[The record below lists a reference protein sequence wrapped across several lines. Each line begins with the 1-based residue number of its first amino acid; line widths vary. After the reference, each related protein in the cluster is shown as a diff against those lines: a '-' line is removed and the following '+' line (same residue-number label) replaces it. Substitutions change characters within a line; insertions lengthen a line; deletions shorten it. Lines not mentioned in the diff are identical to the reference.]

1 MAMMTEMEY
10 CLAKARLEELKGMVP
25 LKITEAAE
33 CVKLELDIQYYEEKQ
48 GFPKLT
54 FEEEDLK
61 KRLTRILG
69 EYKAALDE
77 HDDCRPTPTENPAG
91 KIAKCAICQGGL
103 GWWCPVSKDHLCE
116 YGPDRDKCLHCKE
129 PGNRS
134 HLDLV

>member
-1 MAMMTEMEY
+1 MTEVEY
-10 CLAKARLEELKGMVP
+10 CLAKTRLQELDGLIP
-25 LKITEAAE
+25 LKTFEAAE
-33 CVKLELDIQYYEEKQ
+33 YTRLELDIQSYEETH

-54 FEEEDLK
+54 STEVAHKIRFE
-61 KRLTRILG
+61 RILK
-69 EYKAALDE
+69 EYKQALDE
-77 HDDCRPTPTENPAG
+77 HDDGCRPMPTENPAG

-116 YGPDRDKCLHCKE
+116 YGPDRDKCLHCFE